1 MVTIGELYTNLKSML
16 RLMDIDTYAFEAKL
30 ILEKAFGSE
39 LPRILMNKDS
49 AVPENILE
57 DIQNMTEKRKK
68 GFPIQYILGEWEF
81 YGYPFKVGEGVL
93 IPRQDTETLIDYV
106 LEVCRINNIKSPKII
121 DLCSGTGCIAITLK
135 KEIPD
140 AEVYAVEN
148 SKTALEYLEYNKK
161 LNQADIKIINAD
173 VLEDKYTSN
182 FADFDIIVSNP
193 PYLTEQDMRE
203 LQPEVRFEPV
213 TALYAGEDGLYF
225 YQKITPIWKK
235 ILKSGGMIVYEIGMN
250 QHDSVSDILKSN
262 NFGKIEFIKDTA
274 GIIRVVSGVRRE
286 DLSNG

>member
-30 ILEKAFGSE
+30 ILEKAFDSE

-57 DIQNMTEKRKK
+57 DIQNMTEKRKN

-81 YGYPFKVGEGVL
+81 YGYPFRVGEGVL

-106 LEVCRINNIKSPKII
+106 LEMCRINNMKSPKII
-121 DLCSGTGCIAITLK
+121 DLCSGTGCIAVTLK

-140 AEVYAVEN
+140 SEVYAVEN
-148 SKTALEYLEYNKK
+148 SGIALEYLEYNKK

-193 PYLTEQDMRE
+193 PYLTKQDMRE
-203 LQPEVRFEPV
+203 LQPEVRFEPI

-225 YQKITPIWKK
+225 YQNITPIWKK

-274 GIIRVVSGVRRE
+274 GIIRVVSGVRQE

>member
-30 ILEKAFGSE
+30 ILEKAFDSE

-57 DIQNMTEKRKK
+57 DIQNMTEKRKN

-81 YGYPFKVGEGVL
+81 YGYPFTVGEGVL

-106 LEVCRINNIKSPKII
+106 LEMCRINNIKSPKII

-140 AEVYAVEN
+140 SEVYAVEN
-148 SKTALEYLEYNKK
+148 SGIALEYLEYNKK
-161 LNQADIKIINAD
+161 LNNVDIKIINAD

-193 PYLTEQDMRE
+193 PYLTAQDMSE

-225 YQKITPIWKK
+225 YQKITPLWKK

-274 GIIRVVSGVRRE
+274 DIIRVVSGVKQE
-286 DLSNG
+286 Y